1 MPDIDHIIEN
11 HIYFAYTLLL
21 VWMFIAGEMIV
32 IIAGISTRAVARW
45 SSWPPTVRG
54 FIHEVAL
61 GVRRHVDR
69 HDPVPVLL
77 SPAIR

>member
-11 HIYFAYTLLL
+11 HIRPVSPPARLDVHCGRDDCHYYWYLHQ
-21 VWMFIAGEMIV
+21 G
-32 IIAGISTRAVARW
+32 VARW

-61 GVRRHVDR
+61 GARRHVDR
-69 HDPVPVLL
+69 HDPVPELL